1 MKLDL
6 PHFQDQRVLVLGL
19 GDSGLAMARWC
30 ARFGAQV
37 TVWDSRPQP
46 PQLAALG
53 DAATFITGELTAET
67 ASGFQAVL
75 KSPGLSPLDARLKAV
90 YEHGPAV
97 RGELD
102 LFADALAA
110 LKAQQGYAPAV
121 LAITGTNGKTTT
133 TCMTGL
139 LVERAGKR
147 VAIAGNIGPTLLDT
161 LTEALAREP
170 DPVVEAVTAEAPAEA
185 PALEAVDEV
194 AAEEGAPGAE
204 PAAAADEPAA
214 ATVLDDEAPL
224 PIDPPPPRGPVFET
238 LPEVWVLELSSFQLD
253 NVAGFDPTAGALLNL
268 TQDHLDWHGD
278 MAAYGRAKAR
288 IFGRGMDSPTVI
300 VANRDDPEVE
310 GLVPAP
316 VFVKGTRG
324 KPGRTVSRRVVRFGL
339 NPPKAPGDF
348 GLVDEGGL
356 AWLVRAR
363 ELDPTV
369 KKRKGDED
377 EPLVIQ
383 RLMPADA
390 LRVRGRHNA
399 ANALAALALATAAGC
414 ELAPMLHGLR
424 EYRGEPHRVE
434 PVGSID
440 GVEFYDDSKGTNV
453 GATVAAISGLG
464 ADRAPAKLVLILGGD
479 GKGQDFAP
487 LAEGVARHARAV
499 ALIGRDAPQIE
510 AALAA
515 TGVPMQRHDTL
526 EAATAWCLAQAQGG
540 DSVLLSPACASLD
553 MFRNYAHR
561 AEVFVAAVQQLADDR
576 GVAL

>member
-6 PHFQDQRVLVLGL
+6 PHLHQQRVLVLGL

-102 LFADALAA
+102 LFAEALAA

-185 PALEAVDEV
+185 PALEAVDDV

-253 NVAGFDPTAGALLNL
+253 NED
-268 TQDHLDWHGD
+268 
-278 MAAYGRAKAR
+278 RK
-288 IFGRGMDSPTVI
+288 S
-300 VANRDDPEVE
+300 
-310 GLVPAP
+310 
-316 VFVKGTRG
+316 
-324 KPGRTVSRRVVRFGL
+324 VV
-339 NPPKAPGDF
+339 
-348 GLVDEGGL
+348 
-356 AWLVRAR
+356 
-363 ELDPTV
+363 
-369 KKRKGDED
+369 
-377 EPLVIQ
+377 
-383 RLMPADA
+383 
-390 LRVRGRHNA
+390 
-399 ANALAALALATAAGC
+399 
-414 ELAPMLHGLR
+414 
-424 EYRGEPHRVE
+424 
-434 PVGSID
+434 
-440 GVEFYDDSKGTNV
+440 
-453 GATVAAISGLG
+453 
-464 ADRAPAKLVLILGGD
+464 
-479 GKGQDFAP
+479 
-487 LAEGVARHARAV
+487 
-499 ALIGRDAPQIE
+499 
-510 AALAA
+510 
-515 TGVPMQRHDTL
+515 
-526 EAATAWCLAQAQGG
+526 
-540 DSVLLSPACASLD
+540 
-553 MFRNYAHR
+553 
-561 AEVFVAAVQQLADDR
+561 
-576 GVAL
+576 

>member
-6 PHFQDQRVLVLGL
+6 PQLADQRVLVLGL

-30 ARFGAQV
+30 ARFGALV
-37 TVWDSRPQP
+37 TVWDSRSQP

-53 DAATFITGELTAET
+53 EAAAFITGELTADI
-67 ASGFQAVL
+67 AAGFNAVL

-90 YEHGPAV
+90 YDHGPAV

-110 LKAQQGYAPAV
+110 LKAQHGYAPAV

-161 LTEALAREP
+161 LTDALAREP
-170 DPVVEAVTAEAPAEA
+170 DPAPVETPGEVAAESEDVPVE
-185 PALEAVDEV
+185 EEV
-194 AAEEGAPGAE
+194 AAEEAAE
-204 PAAAADEPAA
+204 VAAIVPDE
-214 ATVLDDEAPL
+214 DAPL

-238 LPEVWVLELSSFQLD
+238 LPEVWVLELSSFQLEG
-253 NVAGFDPTAGALLNL
+253 VTGFEPTAGAILNL

-278 MAAYGRAKAR
+278 MAGYGRAKAR
-288 IFGRGMDSPTVI
+288 IFGRESVI
-300 VANRDDPEVE
+300 VANRDDAEVE
-310 GLVPAP
+310 GLVPQP

-339 NPPKAPGDF
+339 NPPRAPGDF
-348 GLVDEGGL
+348 GLTEEGGL

-363 ELDPTV
+363 ELDPTI
-369 KKRKGDED
+369 KRRKGDEE

-434 PVGSID
+434 PVGAID
-440 GVEFYDDSKGTNV
+440 GVEFFDDSKGTNV

-487 LAEGVARHARAV
+487 LADGVRRHARAV

-510 AALAA
+510 AALAG

-561 AEVFVAAVQQLADDR
+561 AEVFVAQVQQLADDR
-576 GVAL
+576 GVSL

>member
-6 PHFQDQRVLVLGL
+6 PHLHQQRVLVLGL

-102 LFADALAA
+102 LFAEALAA

-170 DPVVEAVTAEAPAEA
+170 DPVVEAVAAEAPAEA

-464 ADRAPAKLVLILGGD
+464 ADRAPAKLILILGGD

-510 AALAA
+510 AVLAN

-526 EAATAWCLAQAQGG
+526 DAATAWCLAQAQGG